1 MDVFSG
7 MPWHTLSLKG
17 AAALGVYMGYG
28 GLQDVFL
35 LSIFT
40 LGRYRGTILELL
52 ARYIS
57 QALLLQ
63 LGVTVLVAYQVIQV
77 TRAFL
82 GISHQPSGWNGPT
95 MPLLIPCRTT
105 HSRFFPKKH
114 SFANSYLMI
123 GFPVGWEGVA
133 GGMISTGS
141 QKKGWYQADAGDYL
155 ERGNGHLGLRG
166 KLDVYLTSQNIN
178 PSDYPYAYLVTAAKF
193 LGYQFNPVSFWYL
206 YSAEKDLTAMV
217 LEVNNT
223 FGERHMYF
231 VTADGAPN
239 ELENVTAGLEA
250 FDGDGTGKGGVPRA
264 NLKLQQKVI
273 PKDFH
278 VSPFNSRKGAY
289 SLIAHDPFS
298 PFLEGSGK
306 INNTI
311 TLNSSKEHA
320 KMVARVF
327 SEGDPIDPTTISTWQ
342 KVKFLASWWWIGFV
356 TFPRIVKE
364 AGILFFQ
371 RKLHVWY
378 RPEPRKQS
386 MARKADETETGLEEF
401 FRKYLR
407 HLVQQCPA
415 PMTIRYVPSGI
426 ADASIET
433 MTNVAGSG
441 TSGDDQTMEFKVL
454 TPLFYT
460 RFVYYAHDLEALF
473 CELNDNCTIWVSRPD
488 LLPKLLFKKPSPPLD
503 MQNVFEYGQS
513 KLIQRLRQRPE
524 RIEQPMTSAQTP
536 TKPATHLK
544 QDIRDFRPSAMD
556 GFIMSTEEPQA
567 RRLYRCLVLKRFIA
581 DRLAL
586 GDEGLL
592 WLELLVLKACLAW
605 MVVR

>member
-1 MDVFSG
+1 
-7 MPWHTLSLKG
+7 MPWHTVLLKG
-17 AAALGVYMGYG
+17 AAALGIYLGYG
-28 GLQDVFL
+28 GIHDAFV
-35 LSIFT
+35 LSIFAAWS
-40 LGRYRGTILELL
+40 YRGAILDFLASNTGQEVLL
-52 ARYIS
+52 KP
-57 QALLLQ
+57 AL
-63 LGVTVLVAYQVIQV
+63 TVLVAYLIIQV
-77 TRAFL
+77 ARSIL
-82 GISHQPSGWNGPT
+82 GTNHRPSGWDGST
-95 MPLLIPCRTT
+95 KPLLIPCRTT

-114 SFANSYLMI
+114 SFSNSYLMI

-141 QKKGWYQADAGDYL
+141 QNKGWYHIDAADYL

-166 KLDVYLTSQNIN
+166 KLDTHLTSQGIK
-178 PSDYPYAYLVTAAKF
+178 PADYPHAYLVTAAKF

-206 YSAEKDLTAMV
+206 YSAEKELTAIV

-231 VTADGAPN
+231 VTTDDTTNEPGNTATGVEPSAVDGS
-239 ELENVTAGLEA
+239 
-250 FDGDGTGKGGVPRA
+250 GKGDIPLA
-264 NLKLQQKVI
+264 NHRLQQKVI

-289 SLIAHDPFS
+289 SLIAYDPFS
-298 PFLEGSGK
+298 EGTGK

-327 SEGDPIDPTTISTWQ
+327 SEGDPIDPTTLTTWQ
-342 KVKFLASWWWIGFV
+342 KVQFLAAWWWVGLV

-364 AGILFFQ
+364 AGVLFFR

-378 RPEPRKQS
+378 RPEPLKRS
-386 MARKADETETGLEEF
+386 IARKADETEVGLEEF
-401 FRKYLR
+401 FRRYLR
-407 HLVQQCPA
+407 YLVRQCPA
-415 PMTIRYVPSGI
+415 PITVRYVPSGI
-426 ADASIET
+426 AGVGET
-433 MTNVAGSG
+433 MTNAVPGA
-441 TSGDDQTMEFKVL
+441 SGDEQTMEFKVL
-454 TPLFYT
+454 TPVFYT

-473 CELNDNCTIWVSRPD
+473 CELNDNLTISVSRPE

-503 MQNVFEYGQS
+503 LQNVFEYGQF

-536 TKPATHLK
+536 TKAETHSK

-556 GFIMSTEEPQA
+556 GFVMSEEEPKA
-567 RRLYRCLVLKRFIA
+567 RRQYRSLVLKRFIA
-581 DRLAL
+581 DRTAL
-586 GDEGLL
+586 GDVGLL
-592 WLELLVLKACLAW
+592 GLELLVLKAIMAW
-605 MVVR
+605 VLTG

>member
-1 MDVFSG
+1 M
-7 MPWHTLSLKG
+7 
-17 AAALGVYMGYG
+17 
-28 GLQDVFL
+28 
-35 LSIFT
+35 
-40 LGRYRGTILELL
+40 
-52 ARYIS
+52 
-57 QALLLQ
+57 
-63 LGVTVLVAYQVIQV
+63 
-77 TRAFL
+77 
-82 GISHQPSGWNGPT
+82 
-95 MPLLIPCRTT
+95 
-105 HSRFFPKKH
+105 
-114 SFANSYLMI
+114 
-123 GFPVGWEGVA
+123 
-133 GGMISTGS
+133 
-141 QKKGWYQADAGDYL
+141 
-155 ERGNGHLGLRG
+155 
-166 KLDVYLTSQNIN
+166 
-178 PSDYPYAYLVTAAKF
+178 
-193 LGYQFNPVSFWYL
+193 GYQFNPVSFWYL

-231 VTADGAPN
+231 VTADDASN
-239 ELENVTAGLEA
+239 SLEDAIAASEA
-250 FDGDGTGKGGVPRA
+250 SSEYDTGKGGIPRA
-264 NLKLQQKVI
+264 NLKLQQRAI

-289 SLIAHDPFS
+289 SLIAHDPFC

-306 INNTI
+306 VNNTI

-327 SEGDPIDPTTISTWQ
+327 SEGDPINPTVMTSWQ
-342 KVKFLASWWWIGFV
+342 KVKFLASWWWVGFV

-364 AGILFFQ
+364 AGVLFFQ

-386 MARKADETETGLEEF
+386 MARKADETETGLEEL

-407 HLVQQCPA
+407 YLVQQCPA
-415 PMTIRYVPSGI
+415 PMTVHYVPSGI
-426 ADASIET
+426 ADAGAET
-433 MTNVAGSG
+433 ITNTDDPE
-441 TSGDDQTMEFKVL
+441 TSGGQQQTMEFKVL

-503 MQNVFEYGQS
+503 LQNVFEYGQF

-536 TKPATHLK
+536 SQPATHSK

-556 GFIMSTEEPQA
+556 GFVMSALEPRA
-567 RRLYRCLVLKRFIA
+567 RRQYRSLVLKRFVA

-586 GDEGLL
+586 GDVSLL
-592 WLELLVLKACLAW
+592 WLELLVLKACMAW
-605 MVVR
+605 VVTR

>member
-1 MDVFSG
+1 
-7 MPWHTLSLKG
+7 MPWHILLVKC
-17 AAALGVYMGYG
+17 AAALGIYMGYG
-28 GLQDVFL
+28 GLHDAFI
-35 LSIFT
+35 LSIFAIWRYH
-40 LGRYRGTILELL
+40 GRLLEFLL
-52 ARYIS
+52 ASNIS
-57 QALLLQ
+57 QAVLLKLA
-63 LGVTVLVAYQVIQV
+63 VTVLAAYLVIQV
-77 TRAFL
+77 TRPFL
-82 GISHQPSGWNGPT
+82 GINRQPSGWDGPT
-95 MPLLIPCRTT
+95 KPLLIPCRTT
-105 HSRFFPKKH
+105 HARFFPKKH
-114 SFANSYLMI
+114 AFSNSYLMI

-141 QKKGWYQADAGDYL
+141 QKKGWYQVDAADYL
-155 ERGNGHLGLRG
+155 ERGHGHLGLRG
-166 KLDVYLTSQNIN
+166 KLDAHLTSQGIK
-178 PSDYPYAYLVTAAKF
+178 PADYPYAYLVTAAKF

-206 YSAEKDLTAMV
+206 YSSKKDLTTIV

-231 VTADGAPN
+231 VTADEVTN
-239 ELENVTAGLEA
+239 ELEDITAGLEA
-250 FDGDGTGKGGVPRA
+250 SGADYSAKGGIPSA
-264 NLKLQQKVI
+264 NHKLQQRVI

-298 PFLEGSGK
+298 PFLEGTGK

-327 SEGDPIDPTTISTWQ
+327 SEGDAIDPTAMSNWQ
-342 KVKFLASWWWIGFV
+342 KVKFLAAWWWVGLV

-364 AGILFFQ
+364 AGVLFFQ

-378 RPEPRKQS
+378 RPEPRKRS
-386 MARKADETETGLEEF
+386 IARQADEIETGLEEF
-401 FRKYLR
+401 FRRYLR
-407 HLVQQCPA
+407 YLVRQCPA
-415 PMTIRYVPSGI
+415 PMTIRYIPSGI
-426 ADASIET
+426 AGAGIET
-433 MTNVAGSG
+433 MTNADPGAP
-441 TSGDDQTMEFKVL
+441 GDEQTMELKVL
-454 TPLFYT
+454 TPVFYT

-473 CELNDNCTIWVSRPD
+473 CELNDNCTISISRPD

-503 MQNVFEYGQS
+503 LQNVFEYGQF

-536 TKPATHLK
+536 TKEATHLK

-556 GFIMSTEEPQA
+556 GFVMSSEEPYA
-567 RRLYRCLVLKRFIA
+567 RRAYRSLVLGRFIA

-586 GDEGLL
+586 GDMGILS
-592 WLELLVLKACLAW
+592 LELFVLKACMAW
-605 MVVR
+605 VVTM